1 MRLKIISHSG
11 SFLTFQPPFAADP
24 KFAFKNDM
32 QKSAYSDDYQRKS
45 RTVIAHR
52 SAVRGRLPTL
62 PGYQYHRRGGAYL
75 PCTEWVGVEP
85 PRYDRLT
92 FYSYIALSS
101 NVMLEACRLEAT

>member
-24 KFAFKNDM
+24 LIRM
-32 QKSAYSDDYQRKS
+32 VTISDGYQRKS

-62 PGYQYHRRGGAYL
+62 PGYQYHRRGGA
-75 PCTEWVGVEP
+75 
-85 PRYDRLT
+85 
-92 FYSYIALSS
+92 
-101 NVMLEACRLEAT
+101 

>member
-24 KFAFKNDM
+24 K
-32 QKSAYSDDYQRKS
+32 SRLISDGYQRKS

-62 PGYQYHRRGGAYL
+62 PGYQYHRRGGA
-75 PCTEWVGVEP
+75 
-85 PRYDRLT
+85 
-92 FYSYIALSS
+92 
-101 NVMLEACRLEAT
+101 